1 MLKNDFIDGYNYT
14 LHPKPDE
21 YDLSEWKHMVACYHT
36 SKGHIVIDIMNY
48 YNEHTDKN
56 PMYPT
61 ILGTEVGMEVQWIP
75 VKT

>member
-1 MLKNDFIDGYNYT
+1 MLKNDLINGYNYT
-14 LHPKPDE
+14 LHPKPDD
-21 YDLSEWKHMVACYHT
+21 YSLSEWKHMVACYHT
-36 SKGHIVIDIMNY
+36 SKGHVVKDIKNY